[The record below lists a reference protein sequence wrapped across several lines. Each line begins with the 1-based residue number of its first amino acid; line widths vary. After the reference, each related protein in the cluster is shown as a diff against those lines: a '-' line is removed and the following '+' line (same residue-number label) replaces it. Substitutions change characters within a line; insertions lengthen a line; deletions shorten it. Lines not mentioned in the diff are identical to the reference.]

1 MAYQDRELD
10 TWLEIAKELAS
21 FGNIIVFRAGFD
33 FMYSAVTVSFEI
45 FGKYKEWWKRR
56 GKVNISEKPLIGD
69 ELASYVLELEKQKEK
84 LNDISWVRTALLK
97 IINTIVNNKQLVM
110 DYKFKAEIGEY
121 FHLWGDIWY
130 HCKIEKF
137 FKVSR

>member
-1 MAYQDRELD
+1 MARNSKGISQLWKYY
-10 TWLEIAKELAS
+10 S
-21 FGNIIVFRAGFD
+21 FRAGFD

-84 LNDISWVRTALLK
+84 LNDISQVRTALLK
-97 IINTIVNNKQLVM
+97 IINTVINNKQLVV

-121 FHLWGDIWY
+121 FHLWGDVWY